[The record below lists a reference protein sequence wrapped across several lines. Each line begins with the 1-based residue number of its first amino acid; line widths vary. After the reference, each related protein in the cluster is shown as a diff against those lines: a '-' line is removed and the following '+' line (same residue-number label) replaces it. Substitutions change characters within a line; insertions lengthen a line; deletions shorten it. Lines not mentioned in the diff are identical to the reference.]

1 MGGSPPHAGPSRRCR
16 SRAPGPAARR
26 APVRAAGSPRRR
38 DGPLLSAPRRA
49 REPPSRGG
57 TLHLGSRARQHGARP
72 AVATGAAAVGNSSA
86 RERAPRAGV
95 DPAHV
100 GGQRADVVLGE
111 EAAEGRH
118 LDRLA
123 TEEERADRVLGDSPD
138 LALRDP
144 VPELLVAAH
153 EVVEVRTPVARHVAL
168 ERARVGYATSAE
180 RTVAGEAAELRGE
193 IRAAGGE
200 GLLG

>member
-1 MGGSPPHAGPSRRCR
+1 
-16 SRAPGPAARR
+16 ARR
-26 APVRAAGSPRRR
+26 PLPVRA
-38 DGPLLSAPRRA
+38 
-49 REPPSRGG
+49 G
-57 TLHLGSRARQHGARP
+57 TRHLGWRARQPGGHSA
-72 AVATGAAAVGNSSA
+72 A

-111 EAAEGRH
+111 EAAEGCH

-123 TEEERADRVLGDSPD
+123 TKEERADRVLGDSPD

-153 EVVEVRTPVARHVAL
+153 AVVEVRTPVARHVAL
-168 ERARVGYATSAE
+168 ERARVGSPAGAE

-193 IRAAGGE
+193 VWAAGGE
-200 GLLG
+200 R